1 MINAVERSLKKT
13 GQKLHICTYQTLQ
26 ESNVAGGSRTAAGGA
41 LGLRYAGA
49 FILALNIA
57 VAALSLSDMYLL
69 ASGAVRVGLPGPED
83 FGWRYDAGNASVVF
97 EGNYTVKNNGFYDIT
112 DIDIAATVATASG
125 VQMVSYRAAE
135 ARIPAFGGG
144 RYPIVARMPA
154 ARLLYLDYGD
164 MLFNATHFHLR
175 VRVDA
180 VYEMGLARFH
190 ADQALVI
197 KWRPPLDS
205 YARELF
211 GGNLTD
217 TIRGN
222 LTLPQD
228 IGSLEAWIATAMLAN
243 GTSVTVHGNGTD
255 VTFRFEGGL
264 LRVEVFDQN
273 VPPAKLDEYSIAIP
287 MSGGGR

>member
-1 MINAVERSLKKT
+1 MEGTS
-13 GQKLHICTYQTLQ
+13 TL
-26 ESNVAGGSRTAAGGA
+26 RGGA
-41 LGLRYAGA
+41 FRIAG
-49 FILALNIA
+49 IMVIALNIA

-83 FGWRYDAGNASVVF
+83 FSWRYDAGNASVVF
-97 EGNYTVKNNGFYDIT
+97 EGNYSVMNNGFYDIT
-112 DIDIAATVATASG
+112 DVGIAATVSTASG
-125 VQMVSYRAAE
+125 AVMVSYRADE
-135 ARIPAFGGG
+135 PRIPAFGGG

-164 MLFNATHFHLR
+164 MLFNATHFNLR

-180 VYEMGLARFH
+180 VYELGLARFH
-190 ADQALVI
+190 ADQALQI
-197 KWRPPLDS
+197 KWKPPLDT

-222 LTLPQD
+222 LTLPSD
-228 IGSLEAWIATAMLAN
+228 LGALEAWIATAMLVN
-243 GTSVTVHGNGTD
+243 GTRVTVHGNGTD
-255 VTFRFEGGL
+255 VAFRFEGGL

-273 VPPAKLDEYSIAIP
+273 VPPAMLDEYIIAIP
-287 MSGGGR
+287 ASGGGG